1 MSQIEVDKVIPQS
14 GTALQVGESGDT
26 ITIPAGAT
34 ITNNGTANGF
44 GSADTEKVKVSANDT
59 TAGFLNGKLVA
70 GTNISLTEGTDGG
83 NETLTAALSGTIA
96 TAQIADLNVT
106 SGKIANDAVTLAK
119 MAPGTDGNI
128 ISYDASG
135 NPVAVAT
142 GSAGQV
148 LTSAGAGAPPT
159 FSTAASSDFVKLAT
173 TTVSSGV
180 NSISF
185 DGIFSSTYSHY
196 QFIGTGL
203 VHNEAWN
210 SSHNGMRM
218 RVRQSDADKTDS
230 NYMWVMN
237 DALINHSGGTNHA
250 AEGLYSDSRIQIT
263 RHQTTGNNFQTSFIV
278 DVHNPLDTAKYKSIN
293 WSSSHI
299 YLHDGNSG
307 NRYFHSCPGSAV
319 YRGNTSAYSGVT
331 FFAASGDITA
341 GSISVYGTKL

>member
-14 GTALQVGESGDT
+14 GTALQVGDSGDT

-70 GTNISLTEGTDGG
+70 GTNISLTEGSDGG

-96 TAQIADLNVT
+96 TAQIAD
-106 SGKIANDAVTLAK
+106 DAVTLAK

-159 FSTAASSDFVKLAT
+159 FAAASADVVLLA
-173 TTVSSGV
+173 SSGNLTSGSRYNADNV
-180 NSISF
+180 
-185 DGIFSSTYSHY
+185 FSSTYKSY
-196 QFIGTGL
+196 KIIGTNLRFSADAPIAFIFRTGGGSGSDSGQSRYNY
-203 VHNEAWN
+203 VHHRVERNSGGVDNAITLTAWQ
-210 SSHNGMRM
+210 GG
-218 RVRQSDADKTDS
+218 VGKITQDTESDDTNKTAGFEFQVFDPNATKS
-230 NYMWVMN
+230 TNF
-237 DALINHSGGTNHA
+237 INHSVAWDATGSWIVNMIGGGTYNYEA
-250 AEGLYSDSRIQIT
+250 AL
-263 RHQTTGNNFQTSFIV
+263 TGIG
-278 DVHNPLDTAKYKSIN
+278 
-293 WSSSHI
+293 I
-299 YLHDGNSG
+299 YPTSG
-307 NRYFHSCPGSAV
+307 NYVNGE
-319 YRGNTSAYSGVT
+319 
-331 FFAASGDITA
+331 IK
-341 GSISVYGTKL
+341 IYGFK

>member
-14 GTALQVGESGDT
+14 GTALQVGDSGDT

-96 TAQIADLNVT
+96 TAQIAD
-106 SGKIANDAVTLAK
+106 DAVTLAK

-142 GSAGQV
+142 GTAGQV

-159 FSTAASSDFVKLAT
+159 FAAAGGITEADQWRLTADFNPSGSSADITANLERNDSGSFGYLGSGMSQ
-173 TTVSSGV
+173 SSG
-180 NSISF
+180 
-185 DGIFSSTYSHY
+185 IFTFPSTGVYFVSY
-196 QFIGTGL
+196 QLSAKITSGTDAYLQGDIL
-203 VHNEAWN
+203 VT
-210 SSHNGMRM
+210 
-218 RVRQSDADKTDS
+218 ADNS
-230 NYMWVMN
+230 NYVVFSRARLGLDVDGVVSN
-237 DALINHSGGTNHA
+237 SGFTN
-250 AEGLYSDSRIQIT
+250 T
-263 RHQTTGNNFQTSFIV
+263 IV
-278 DVHNPLDTAKYKSIN
+278 DVT
-293 WSSSHI
+293 
-299 YLHDGNSG
+299 
-307 NRYFHSCPGSAV
+307 
-319 YRGNTSAYSGVT
+319 NTSNVKVKFDVSSVA
-331 FFAASGDITA
+331 AASVIMGESTRTETGFTFIRLGDT
-341 GSISVYGTKL
+341 

>member
-1 MSQIEVDKVIPQS
+1 MSQIEVDKIIPQS
-14 GTALQVGESGDT
+14 GTSTQLGESGDT

-96 TAQIADLNVT
+96 TAQIAD
-106 SGKIANDAVTLAK
+106 DAVTLAK

-159 FSTAASSDFVKLAT
+159 FAAASSDFVKIST
-173 TTVSSGV
+173 TSVSSATSSV
-180 NSISF
+180 SLT
-185 DGIFSSTYSHY
+185 GINSTYMNY
-196 QFIGTGL
+196 VIK
-203 VHNEAWN
+203 A
-210 SSHNGMRM
+210 
-218 RVRQSDADKTDS
+218 SDIAQAST
-230 NYMWVMN
+230 
-237 DALINHSGGTNHA
+237 GTN
-250 AEGLYSDSRIQIT
+250 LRFRY
-263 RHQTTGNNFQTSFIV
+263 
-278 DVHNPLDTAKYKSIN
+278 IN
-293 WSSSHI
+293 
-299 YLHDGNSG
+299 
-307 NRYFHSCPGSAV
+307 
-319 YRGNTSAYSGVT
+319 
-331 FFAASGDITA
+331 ASGDITSSSYYGVGDGA
-341 GSISVYGTKL
+341 FRPYNSADGNVRWSLFNTDYAQVTNFNGSTNTGYTSSFEMNLPNPSNANTMPSCYGQMLTDADNGSYLVTNIFSFKQTYANTAVTGIKFYFDGINISQGNFTLYGIKG